1 MTIKKIIKII
11 GNKLGYD
18 IAIQKKSECKRGWH
32 PDYLRQL
39 GDPRTVIDIGVGRGT
54 NNLYRAFPDKEFILF
69 EPLQDFKPYID
80 KISKKYNCGVFYM
93 AVGSKKGNVKI
104 QVNPNRPTKTSFKTR
119 TEETRSK
126 ATVLETRTI
135 KMTTLDDF
143 YRKNQG
149 IKKPVLLKIDTEG
162 YEMEVIKGANKFL
175 KIVDTVIAEVSV
187 GKRFHDSYQFEDFIR
202 IMNKNGFSV
211 FDILSITNFV
221 SRPGTRYVDVV
232 FKIDRA
238 FK

>member
-1 MTIKKIIKII
+1 MTIKKFIKII

-187 GKRFHDSYQFEDFIR
+187 GK
-202 IMNKNGFSV
+202 
-211 FDILSITNFV
+211 
-221 SRPGTRYVDVV
+221 
-232 FKIDRA
+232 KIP
-238 FK
+238 